1 MRRSGSLKM
10 RDNKRGDKM
19 KQSILHHQKKCLKRI
34 LIFAVI
40 LFLGSSFYSFR
51 SYASSIVGIEDQLD
65 GMSGDAKYAGSEYRD
80 NYRLDTEHL
89 GLTEAGSKMMAEF
102 SNGIWLFIYWIAF
115 LGIALFYRAMSLDF
129 AKLLSD
135 QIQTIQEALHESMFQ
150 PLFMIAVIGTFAIIV
165 VKYARRDFTGL
176 IGEFG
181 KIFFIMILSVWLVRD
196 SSSLLSGA
204 TNITKGL
211 SITVLTEM
219 SRVDVG
225 GETGNIQLGD
235 GTELY
240 AQQASGVL
248 WSNLI
253 HQSWKFLEFGNYK
266 PSDEMVDKFLSTSN
280 TEEREAL
287 VKEVMQDHPE
297 VFSKDRI
304 AMRIGQ
310 GLIMGIL
317 IFIKTIIY
325 VLLGVLQIVLQ
336 VIAIVFVLFAPII
349 LFLALIPSYGFDV
362 LGIWAKKI
370 FETQLAVLLITFL
383 MGFMIMIS
391 NLINSISNSVG
402 WLVGL
407 LLEVIL
413 GIGLFYYRSQV
424 FSMFAAAGQMG
435 RVVSHP
441 AMLKHA
447 MKYGVDPFQLPY
459 PGYGGDGPF
468 FMGNRRRSPQYYQD
482 DEYGPEE
489 DTEDPGETEP
499 TFAPRQTTTRSAEG
513 GVSPSP
519 QVGGQEE
526 SGSYYASYE
535 VSDNWR
541 EQWYGAKRPTT
552 EDRKSNMERA
562 PIRKEKESLP
572 ESVPETEN
580 DNHSSADDIA
590 TDPDERAQKM
600 SRPVTVPES
609 RELDRSGGNEE
620 QDSENFNSTRLKRP
634 VTTGEELSKEESRG
648 QRFMNEPENEMET
661 MESSNK
667 EIRRERPRTEAK
679 QLSEENPGHSME
691 NVLETAESSPEE
703 NRIERPRTE
712 AGQLPEEQN
721 LSQRYENNPENEVES
736 IESSPEENRIDRPR
750 TVAGQLPEEQSL
762 SQGYENSPEHDMR
775 PIEHSH
781 NGERP
786 MTRDQ
791 PLQEDKNGFQMTQ
804 IGSQDVEKGLD
815 EETANRNTERPE
827 TQSAGSQKEF
837 DEEIE
842 PNDIFLPEQENA
854 KDRVRPM
861 SAEEHSIKQTETATE
876 SNSYASDE
884 ENTVKGE
891 SGHTRPNVEPKRERN
906 KIASDGKKGKVF
918 RKREIPRKQVK
929 AIHDEEEREE

>member
-1 MRRSGSLKM
+1 
-10 RDNKRGDKM
+10 M

-135 QIQTIQEALHESMFQ
+135 QIQTIQAALHESMFQ

-165 VKYARRDFTGL
+165 VKYARRDFSGL

-181 KIFFIMILSVWLVRD
+181 KIFFIMILSVWLVKD
-196 SSSLLSGA
+196 SSGLLSGA

-248 WSNLI
+248 WGNLI

-266 PSDEMVDKFLSTSN
+266 PSDEEVDKFLSTSK
-280 TEEREAL
+280 TEEREEL
-287 VKEVMQDHPE
+287 VNEIMQDHPE

-362 LGIWAKKI
+362 LGIWVKKI

-459 PGYGGDGPF
+459 PGYGGDGPY
-468 FMGNRRRSPQYYQD
+468 FMGNRRRSPKYYQD
-482 DEYGPEE
+482 DGYGPE
-489 DTEDPGETEP
+489 DDIDDLDGTEP

-513 GVSPSP
+513 EVSPTP
-519 QVGGQEE
+519 QVNGGQKE

-562 PIRKEKESLP
+562 PIRKEKEFLP

-580 DNHSSADDIA
+580 DNHSSADDMA
-590 TDPDERAQKM
+590 ADPDERAQKM

-609 RELDRSGGNEE
+609 RELDRSEGNEE
-620 QDSENFNSTRLKRP
+620 IQDSENFNSTRSKRP
-634 VTTGEELSKEESRG
+634 VTTGVELSKEENPG
-648 QRFMNEPENEMET
+648 QRFMNDPENEMET
-661 MESSNK
+661 MESFNK
-667 EIRRERPRTEAK
+667 EIRRERPRTEAR
-679 QLSEENPGHSME
+679 QLSEDSSGHSMD
-691 NVLETAESSPEE
+691 NGLETAESPPEE

-712 AGQLPEEQN
+712 AGQLPEEQ
-721 LSQRYENNPENEVES
+721 
-736 IESSPEENRIDRPR
+736 
-750 TVAGQLPEEQSL
+750 SL
-762 SQGYENSPEHDMR
+762 SQGYENSLEYDMR
-775 PIEHSH
+775 PLEHS
-781 NGERP
+781 NDGERP
-786 MTRDQ
+786 MIGEQ
-791 PLQEDKNGFQMTQ
+791 PSLEDKNGFQMTQ
-804 IGSQDVEKGLD
+804 IGSQDVENGLD
-815 EETANRNTERPE
+815 EETANRNKEGPE
-827 TQSAGSQKEF
+827 TQSTRLQKEF

-842 PNDIFLPEQENA
+842 PNDIFFPEQENA
-854 KDRVRPM
+854 KARVRPM
-861 SAEEHSIKQTETATE
+861 SAEEHSIKQMETATE
-876 SNSYASDE
+876 SNLYTSVE
-884 ENTVKGE
+884 ENTVKGD
-891 SGHTRPNVEPKRERN
+891 SDHIRPNVESKKEQN
-906 KIASDGKKGKVF
+906 KNASDEKKGKVL
-918 RKREIPRKQVK
+918 RKRKIPRKQVE
-929 AIHDEEEREE
+929 AVHGEEERKE